1 MPPRAGE
8 GQPCA
13 SEWARRRRRAGGSA
27 ASFSAAKRSR
37 RVGGAAFDPHWRG
50 ASSLPWK
57 EAVAS
62 LAAPPRG
69 PRGVGVLRRPDRP
82 SFRQVNET
90 LYRQGYATVHDLQL
104 LRVDFNSNYEE
115 SPLQRRAAR
124 QRCVR
129 EEITQ
134 LRGVNRTPSPTSS
147 CRSSSRSSR
156 GAMPEAIRRL
166 LRLHSQP
173 PFTGDQ
179 DVPARSDAGEQRGR
193 HPVGRGGGGH
203 RAHQRAGAA
212 RGERHNQ
219 PGERL
224 IIN

>member
-1 MPPRAGE
+1 MAGALLSVHRERAVFLCFRPSQTRRRCSLRARFGRTARRWRGSCWARWHVAETPPEMPPRAGE
-8 GQPCA
+8 GQPCT

-27 ASFSAAKRSR
+27 VSFSAAKWSR

-124 QRCVR
+124 QRCVQ

-147 CRSSSRSSR
+147 CRSSSR
-156 GAMPEAIRRL
+156 
-166 LRLHSQP
+166 
-173 PFTGDQ
+173 
-179 DVPARSDAGEQRGR
+179 
-193 HPVGRGGGGH
+193 
-203 RAHQRAGAA
+203 
-212 RGERHNQ
+212 
-219 PGERL
+219 
-224 IIN
+224 